1 MSRTLEDI
9 QKVYVETCAKLG
21 DAVWQQRK
29 LHTAAEHL
37 IRQIEALEQEARGL
51 SAQEQATNTPEPTNN
66 TPVAS
71 KE

>member
-1 MSRTLEDI
+1 MARTLEEI
-9 QKVYVETCAKLG
+9 QRQYVETCAKLG

-51 SAQEQATNTPEPTNN
+51 SAPTETPTEAPVAAPQEQ
-66 TPVAS
+66 
-71 KE
+71 

>member
-1 MSRTLEDI
+1 MSRTLEEI
-9 QKVYVETCAKLG
+9 QRQYVETCAKLG

-51 SAQEQATNTPEPTNN
+51 SAPTETPTEA
-66 TPVAS
+66 PVAAS
-71 KE
+71 QE

>member
-1 MSRTLEDI
+1 MSRTLEEM
-9 QKVYVETCAKLG
+9 QKVYIETCAKLG

-51 SAQEQATNTPEPTNN
+51 SAPVETPTEATPASQEQ
-66 TPVAS
+66 
-71 KE
+71 

>member
-37 IRQIEALEQEARGL
+37 IRQIEALEQEARAL
-51 SAQEQATNTPEPTNN
+51 AAPAPTEPPAEATPASQEQ
-66 TPVAS
+66 
-71 KE
+71 

>member
-1 MSRTLEDI
+1 MSRTLEEI

-51 SAQEQATNTPEPTNN
+51 SAPTETPTEA
-66 TPVAS
+66 PVAAS
-71 KE
+71 QE

>member
-1 MSRTLEDI
+1 MSRTIEEI
-9 QKVYVETCAKLG
+9 QRQYVETCAKLG

-37 IRQIEALEQEARGL
+37 IRQIEALEQEARAL
-51 SAQEQATNTPEPTNN
+51 TQEQPTNTSEPTSE

-71 KE
+71 TQE

>member
-1 MSRTLEDI
+1 MSRTLEEI

-51 SAQEQATNTPEPTNN
+51 SAPTETPTEAPVAASQEQ
-66 TPVAS
+66 
-71 KE
+71 

>member
-9 QKVYVETCAKLG
+9 QKVYAETCAKLG

-37 IRQIEALEQEARGL
+37 IRQIEALEQEARAL
-51 SAQEQATNTPEPTNN
+51 AAPAPVEPPTEAH
-66 TPVAS
+66 VAS
-71 KE
+71 PKE

>member
-1 MSRTLEDI
+1 MARTIEEI
-9 QKVYVETCAKLG
+9 QRQYVETCAKLG

-51 SAQEQATNTPEPTNN
+51 SAEQPTNTPEPTSND
-66 TPVAS
+66 PVAS
-71 KE
+71 PKE

>member
-1 MSRTLEDI
+1 MSRTLEEI
-9 QKVYVETCAKLG
+9 QRQYVETCAKLG

-51 SAQEQATNTPEPTNN
+51 ATPAETPTEA
-66 TPVAS
+66 PVAAS
-71 KE
+71 QE